1 MTEPSQRPAAFRRT
15 AQAARETAARTLE
28 RAHEKPGFR
37 EALESF
43 EWEQR
48 SGAGLL
54 AGGLGYRFFLWL
66 VPFGLVIAAIASFWV
81 RLSPR
86 GLQDVARD
94 FGLGGVAAHS
104 ATTAVEDGSRARWFL
119 LASGIVLILWAGL
132 GAVRAL
138 RVAARLAWGLDPA
151 RLRHPLT
158 SSLLFTLGAVS
169 GLAASMA
176 ASWARHNLDVLG
188 LVITLA
194 DMIVFAL
201 LALFAFHYLPHP
213 REVGWR
219 RQLPGAALVGA
230 GITGVQIFLA
240 YYLAGRLERT
250 PALYGTLGAAVV
262 VLLILYL
269 IARLIISALF
279 LNATIERLQSRE
291 KSPGSP
297 QQSGA

>member
-1 MTEPSQRPAAFRRT
+1 M
-15 AQAARETAARTLE
+15 
-28 RAHEKPGFR
+28 R

-43 EWEQR
+43 DSERR

-66 VPFGLVIAAIASFWV
+66 VPFGLVVAAIVSFWV
-81 RLSPR
+81 RLSPK

-94 FGLGGVAAHS
+94 FGLSGVAAHS
-104 ATTAVEDGSRARWFL
+104 ATSAVEDGSRARWLL
-119 LASGIVLILWAGL
+119 LASGVVLILWAGI

-138 RVAARLAWGLDPA
+138 RIAAMLAWGLDPE
-151 RLRHPLT
+151 RLRHPLR
-158 SSLLFTLGAVS
+158 SSLVFTLAAVL
-169 GLAASMA
+169 GLAASMT

-201 LALFAFHYLPHP
+201 LALFAFHHLPHP
-213 REVGWR
+213 RSLDWR

-230 GITGVQIFLA
+230 GVTAVQVFLA

-250 PALYGTLGAAVV
+250 PALYGTMGAAVV
-262 VLLILYL
+262 VLLVLYL
-269 IARLIISALF
+269 IARLVVSALF
-279 LNATIERLQSRE
+279 LNATLERLRTG
-291 KSPGSP
+291 KG
-297 QQSGA
+297 GL